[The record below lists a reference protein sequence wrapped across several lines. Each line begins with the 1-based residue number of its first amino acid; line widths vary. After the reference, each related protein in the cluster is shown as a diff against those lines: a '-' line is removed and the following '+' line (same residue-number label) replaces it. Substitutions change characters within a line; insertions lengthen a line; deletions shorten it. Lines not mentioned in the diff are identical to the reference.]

1 MDVGLTLVSLFI
13 AVMQGVFCKTWDVTL
28 PQRIVGISHSCIT
41 VPCHFEVPN
50 EHEAG
55 VLQCTDSGVWR
66 KGNMTGPFIN
76 SLNSQSPLNN
86 VVQVHVVG
94 NLTQKNCTTVFYNFP
109 KDYNNIYFFRLQCPN
124 EVKYN
129 FAKGVS
135 ITVQTA
141 PSAPLLTSVNQISEG
156 AQVRLQCSV
165 PVPCSVLPPSLTWL
179 PQDSSRQ
186 EETEMLQNV
195 DGQRIMMSAVTFTAS
210 ADHHN
215 QSIVCSVSYPLF
227 EGGSTESSAATQRLN
242 VLYAPRFTTAT
253 LSTSGPV
260 SEGRTVTFTC
270 SSDANPPVSH
280 YTWYRDDSGNLSSSQ
295 LTRIRQAATLV
306 LQVSQTDSGVYL
318 CEAQTSRGS
327 QRSRPVS
334 LDVKGSCEDLVL
346 APYVICGVLL
356 VLYILTVV
364 VDLYKYRSLSRRL
377 KQIEL
382 KGENTY
388 TDLKTLSATS
398 DYDQLQRQQP

>member
-334 LDVKGSCEDLVL
+334 LDVKGKLRFLHYEAQSCLCTCAV
-346 APYVICGVLL
+346 C
-356 VLYILTVV
+356 
-364 VDLYKYRSLSRRL
+364 RL
-377 KQIEL
+377 
-382 KGENTY
+382 
-388 TDLKTLSATS
+388 
-398 DYDQLQRQQP
+398 